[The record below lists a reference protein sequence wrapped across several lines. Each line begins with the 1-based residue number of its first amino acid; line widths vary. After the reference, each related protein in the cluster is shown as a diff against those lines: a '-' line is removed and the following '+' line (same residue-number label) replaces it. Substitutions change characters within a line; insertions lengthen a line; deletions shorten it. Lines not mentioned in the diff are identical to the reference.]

1 MKNATTPLLTLLAG
15 VLLNGVGILSFML
28 SDGEKTAL
36 IPAFC
41 GGLFLVLGGVALFHG
56 KLRPHFI
63 HGALLLALVLG
74 LYCAYKVV
82 VVLMENDSALKMFSF
97 ETTSIICLG
106 YVGLGLMS
114 FRKARR
120 LRRAQNEAGTTP
132 PVAAPPAAASD
143 A

>member
-1 MKNATTPLLTLLAG
+1 MKNAAIPLLTLLAG

-28 SDGEKTAL
+28 SESHPTAL

-41 GGLFLVLGGVALFHG
+41 GGLFLVLGGVALFHA

-63 HGALLLALVLG
+63 HGALLLALILG
-74 LYCAYKVV
+74 LYSAYKVV

-97 ETTSIICLG
+97 ETTAMICLG
-106 YVGLGLMS
+106 YVALGIMS

-120 LRRAQNEAGTTP
+120 LRRAQATTETAP
-132 PVAAPPAAASD
+132 APASADAAPAD

>member
-41 GGLFLVLGGVALFHG
+41 GGLFLVLGGVALFHAR
-56 KLRPHFI
+56 LRPHFI

-106 YVGLGLMS
+106 YVALGFHS

-120 LRRAQNEAGTTP
+120 LRRTQHDPGTTP
-132 PVAAPPAAASD
+132 PAAPD